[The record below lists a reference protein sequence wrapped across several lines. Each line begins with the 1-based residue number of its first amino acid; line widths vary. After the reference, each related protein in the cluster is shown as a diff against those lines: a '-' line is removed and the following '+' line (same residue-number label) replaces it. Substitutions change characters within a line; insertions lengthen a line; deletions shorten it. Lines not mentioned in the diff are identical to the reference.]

1 MRWKLNA
8 HYDLL
13 WRCWD
18 AEEHILFNTGSAQTH
33 YLKQFAADVIALL
46 KLQPLDVPDLSSQLA
61 ELYEDLEFDAEI
73 AAYLQETLA
82 LLDDLGL
89 IEPELP

>member
-1 MRWKLNA
+1 MRWQLNPR
-8 HYDLL
+8 YDPV

-18 AEEHILFNTGSAQTH
+18 TEEYILFNTGSAQTH
-33 YLKQFAADVIALL
+33 QLNQFAVDILTVL
-46 KLQPLDVPDLSSQLA
+46 KAQPLDVSDIGNRLT
-61 ELYEDLEFDAEI
+61 ELYEDFEFDAETS
-73 AAYLQETLA
+73 AYLQETLI